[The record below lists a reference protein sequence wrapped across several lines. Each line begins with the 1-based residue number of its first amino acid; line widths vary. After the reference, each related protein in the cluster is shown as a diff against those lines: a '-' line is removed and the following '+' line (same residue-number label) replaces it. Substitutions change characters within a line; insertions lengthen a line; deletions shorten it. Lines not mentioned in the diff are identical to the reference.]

1 MFLKKKSINFH
12 TISPDKAFKLMKSNK
27 SNPDFVILDVRT
39 FSEFE
44 EAHLPEAVNFDYFS
58 ENFREELAEKDRNK
72 IYLIYCKSG
81 RRSLNTVKIMEEMG
95 FQKVYDLEGGII
107 KWQKNQLPV
116 KPKTK

>member
-1 MFLKKKSINFH
+1 MFLKKKSKNYL
-12 TISPDKAFKLMKSNK
+12 TISPDKAFKLMEINK

-39 FSEFE
+39 FTEFE
-44 EAHLPEAVNFDYFS
+44 EAHLSDAVNLDYFS

-81 RRSLNTVKIMEEMG
+81 RRSLNTVKIMDEMG

-107 KWQKNQLPV
+107 KWQKKLLPI
-116 KPKTK
+116 K